1 MILKVAASSCVNPK
15 LSTPL
20 APLHQKIC
28 KVQEILEKCQEKS
41 WSQRMFWKM
50 PGYWE
55 QNLNPAPIIFIAS
68 TFSPFRSG
76 LTHCQSSTVG
86 GMDTPFSSS
95 AEMHCKPLQIPHTL
109 CHICAMV
116 KCRTTYMQWSSL
128 CLLQILI
135 ICTLCKFIETLLDCC
150 VDICKHVIMTLCIRY
165 TYKYIPYCGT
175 TRSLDATYA
184 RCLMRCV

>member
-1 MILKVAASSCVNPK
+1 
-15 LSTPL
+15 
-20 APLHQKIC
+20 
-28 KVQEILEKCQEKS
+28 
-41 WSQRMFWKM
+41 MFWKM

-116 KCRTTYMQWSSL
+116 KCCTTYMQWSSL
-128 CLLQILI
+128 CLLRI

-150 VDICKHVIMTLCIRY
+150 VDICKHVITWHYVYGIRI
-165 TYKYIPYCGT
+165 YKLNISPIAVQQ
-175 TRSLDATYA
+175 RSLDATYA
-184 RCLMRCV
+184 RCLMRCEIAPDSGGV